1 MKFTTIFF
9 DLDDTL
15 YPPESGIWQAV
26 GDRILEF
33 MHNEVGIPWENISE
47 KRMELFEKYGTTLR
61 GLNEIYGIDVHR
73 YLAFVHDVPLAEH
86 IQPNPE
92 LAAAI
97 KRIPLKRMIFTNA
110 DKAHARRT
118 LKVIGLED
126 CFDGIVDILEVFPH
140 CKPDPEAF
148 AIAMKLAGERDY
160 QRCILVDDHDMNLQV
175 ARQLGMYTIKP
186 HSCINQPVANVCIDK
201 INDLPQV
208 LTPLLQNNIN
218 NTSAFS

>member
-1 MKFTTIFF
+1 MQFSTIFF

-61 GLNEIYGIDVHR
+61 GLNEIYGIYIPR
-73 YLAFVHDVPLAEH
+73 YLAYVHDVPLAKH
-86 IQPNPE
+86 IQPNPQ
-92 LAAAI
+92 LAETI

-110 DKAHARRT
+110 DKAHASRT

-126 CFDGIVDILEVFPH
+126 CFDGMVDILEVFPH
-140 CKPDPEAF
+140 CKPDPQAF
-148 AIAMKLAGERDY
+148 AIAMQIAGESDY
-160 QRCILVDDHDMNLQV
+160 QCCILVDDHDKNLQV

-186 HSCINQPVANVCIDK
+186 HSCASHSIANACIVK

-208 LTPLLQNNIN
+208 LTPLLIDRENGAP
-218 NTSAFS
+218 TFS